1 MDDRAE
7 DIYNSF
13 KLSKTDAAKFNYVLD
28 KYVNYF
34 TVKKNVIYEKA
45 QFNQRKQQPEET
57 ASSFITAIHKLAETC
72 EYDALREDLI
82 RDRIT
87 VGISDTKLFEKL
99 QMIADLTLEKA
110 ITTVR
115 QVEQAHQQQ
124 GIF

>member
-1 MDDRAE
+1 MSYMRRL
-7 DIYNSF
+7 NSTSASNSRR
-13 KLSKTDAAKFNYVLD
+13 KRHPLLLQP
-28 KYVNYF
+28 F
-34 TVKKNVIYEKA
+34 TNWP
-45 QFNQRKQQPEET
+45 KQ
-57 ASSFITAIHKLAETC
+57 C